1 MVCFTGWIHAI
12 SLFFL
17 SMLFCFLTTT
27 ITARI
32 GGTVSLINTGAKD
45 IFPNNPIYW
54 DVPEVD
60 GQAPANTENSEC
72 GPIKGHPENII
83 YPATRMLDL
92 TSELD
97 ELVATGGVRGEIKKV
112 LEKRRRIIG
121 WSLNYAKP
129 GEQLDLLL
137 RR

>member
-1 MVCFTGWIHAI
+1 M
-12 SLFFL
+12 
-17 SMLFCFLTTT
+17 TTT

-32 GGTVSLINTGAKD
+32 GGTVSLINTGKDD
-45 IFPNNPIYW
+45 IFPNNPVYW
-54 DVPEVD
+54 DVPGAKDDPRTAKKPE
-60 GQAPANTENSEC
+60 AFENSEC

-97 ELVATGGVRGEIKKV
+97 ELVAAGGVRREIKKV